1 LHKAKS
7 VKARV
12 LNVQAAGARMA
23 AKVKGFG
30 CRPVV
35 TYPRWRTMR
44 RPRNPVPPN
53 TVTRREDM
61 TRKYRAALGYA
72 IIFSALPE
80 AKQASA
86 QARRIRRVTPS
97 DEFQACARP
106 SFASRTEGSNPAPSS
121 EESANPRSLL
131 RRMVQR
137 RQDLIRGSWLRS
149 DIAKRPGPLPEASTA
164 RARRRAAPADLL
176 APYMEPKHLAM
187 LFRSILREM

>member
-1 LHKAKS
+1 MKNGFPAPNKELQQTKNDHLTGKAPYKFESALATDPSSFTSARKVSMPETSPENNERPLSGCREAIQTAKS
-7 VKARV
+7 AS
-12 LNVQAAGARMA
+12 
-23 AKVKGFG
+23 
-30 CRPVV
+30 C
-35 TYPRWRTMR
+35 RWRTMR

-106 SFASRTEGSNPAPSS
+106 SFASGTEGSNPAPSS
-121 EESANPRSLL
+121 SQSVSAVNP
-131 RRMVQR
+131 
-137 RQDLIRGSWLRS
+137 
-149 DIAKRPGPLPEASTA
+149 E
-164 RARRRAAPADLL
+164 
-176 APYMEPKHLAM
+176 
-187 LFRSILREM
+187 

>member
-1 LHKAKS
+1 
-7 VKARV
+7 
-12 LNVQAAGARMA
+12 
-23 AKVKGFG
+23 
-30 CRPVV
+30 
-35 TYPRWRTMR
+35 MR

-106 SFASRTEGSNPAPSS
+106 SIASGTEGSNPAPSS
-121 EESANPRSLL
+121 RESSKPHFA
-131 RRMVQR
+131 
-137 RQDLIRGSWLRS
+137 
-149 DIAKRPGPLPEASTA
+149 A
-164 RARRRAAPADLL
+164 RASRPRTVRPSEHEARLNGVGGQAARRNGSFLCSVSTIADVPAGASPSARVAGAP
-176 APYMEPKHLAM
+176 
-187 LFRSILREM
+187 STI